1 MSQTHCD
8 VSGKEVFC
16 FCVFGVVDRD
26 VARLRHL
33 WKGVCFPFQFCKP
46 NQDAGRAPPPRILLG
61 VSRARFA
68 RPIHWSPHSPRPRA
82 QYIGCGGA
90 GNAGSARVFGVGTQI
105 ISVSRMRGG
114 SALPTTPLD

>member
-1 MSQTHCD
+1 MSQTYRD

-16 FCVFGVVDRD
+16 FVCLELVDRD

-46 NQDAGRAPPPRILLG
+46 NQDAGRALPPRILLG

-90 GNAGSARVFGVGTQI
+90 GNAGSARALSVGVQI
-105 ISVSRMRGG
+105 ISVSGMRGG